1 MEKRDQEII
10 ERIMKYLQ
18 EKPDAG
24 DTLEGISQFWLEFE
38 RIDQTVDEVSNALED
53 LVRTGTVTKVA
64 SKGGMPIYK
73 LARQREDTMQG
84 ND

>member
-1 MEKRDQEII
+1 MNKRDQEII

-38 RIDQTVDEVSNALED
+38 RIDQTVGEVSDALES
-53 LVRTGTVTKVA
+53 LVRTGIVTKVA
-64 SKGGMPIYK
+64 SKGGLPIYK
-73 LARQREDTMQG
+73 LAKQV
-84 ND
+84 

>member
-1 MEKRDQEII
+1 VNKRDQEII

-38 RIDQTVDEVSNALED
+38 RIDQTVGEVSDALES
-53 LVRTGTVTKVA
+53 LVRTGIVTKVV
-64 SKGGMPIYK
+64 SKGGLPIYK
-73 LARQREDTMQG
+73 LAKQV
-84 ND
+84 